1 MTTTKPTHSS
11 LYLNCYYSNWLKQG
25 SVCSSFAYQPSPTP
39 KLWLDWQFGIV
50 SNGYR
55 WIWSWPLNLE
65 GAKVT
70 LLWCCVDID
79 LGFCTSQNNGFLCFW
94 KFCWTSDPGF
104 CCTKSMPAF
113 SNSLLI
119 FAAIQCKQWVTL
131 ILHSM
136 QAFWKRLSLLFR
148 GGGGES
154 FKWLLIHTHSHYDC
168 LYELITHHLNL
179 WINDCHSLELWII
192 DFSNNYRVLCRI

>member
-11 LYLNCYYSNWLKQG
+11 LHLNCYYSNWLKQS

-65 GAKVT
+65 GPRSHCFDVALT
-70 LLWCCVDID
+70 LI
-79 LGFCTSQNNGFLCFW
+79 LGSAPSKITLCFW

-104 CCTKSMPAF
+104 CCSKSMPAF

-148 GGGGES
+148 GGGALNG
-154 FKWLLIHTHSHYDC
+154 C
-168 LYELITHHLNL
+168 LYT
-179 WINDCHSLELWII
+179 
-192 DFSNNYRVLCRI
+192 RIVTMIVYMN

>member
-1 MTTTKPTHSS
+1 MFQFCISTI
-11 LYLNCYYSNWLKQG
+11 SNSKTLARLTIWNRVKWL
-25 SVCSSFAYQPSPTP
+25 S
-39 KLWLDWQFGIV
+39 
-50 SNGYR
+50 
-55 WIWSWPLNLE
+55 LNLILTSE
-65 GAKVT
+65 PWRAKVT

-79 LGFCTSQNNGFLCFW
+79 LGFCTSRNNGSLCFW

-104 CCTKSMPAF
+104 FCSKSMHAF

-148 GGGGES
+148 GGGGALNGC
-154 FKWLLIHTHSHYDC
+154 WYTRSHYDC
-168 LYELITHHLNL
+168 LYELISHHLNL